1 MAWLWLNI
9 AICAPIFLAITG
21 IPLWMVIRRPDTG
34 PAFVTYCAQSGAVQ
48 VHPAPTATPGAAF
61 PAGYAAAE
69 AAAVPQSVAVAA

>member
-34 PAFVTYCAQSGAVQ
+34 PSFVSYSAQDGAPQ
-48 VHPAPTATPGAAF
+48 VHLAAAAPGAAL
-61 PAGYAAAE
+61 PMATA
-69 AAAVPQSVAVAA
+69 AAAVPKSVAVAA